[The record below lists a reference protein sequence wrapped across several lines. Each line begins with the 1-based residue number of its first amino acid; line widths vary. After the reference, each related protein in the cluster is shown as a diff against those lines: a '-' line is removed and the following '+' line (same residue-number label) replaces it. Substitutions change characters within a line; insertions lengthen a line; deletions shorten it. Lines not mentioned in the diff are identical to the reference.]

1 MLLELRYQTLCNVIY
16 TPVECVGKL
25 LLILCIIC
33 VPCTCVCEC
42 ACMHVCVC
50 VCARACVKRT
60 FKYLLLWNTVLKT
73 E

>member
-33 VPCTCVCEC
+33 VPCTCVC

-50 VCARACVKRT
+50 VCACMCEVYFQIFIVVEYCSK
-60 FKYLLLWNTVLKT
+60 N
-73 E
+73 